1 MRVAIVFF
9 VAACAAV
16 HMLSAQGHPVL
27 FASDADF
34 QTLKARCASEELLKL
49 AHGRLLFDA
58 EKIIAL
64 PLSQREMEGRRLL
77 AVSREVLSR
86 TTTLSLAY
94 RLTGDKRFADRCI
107 TEMKAAASFKDWN
120 PSHFLD
126 VAEMT
131 MALAI
136 GYDWLYAQISPADRK
151 IIEEAI
157 ISKGLL
163 AGQKGGWWVN
173 AHNNWGQVCHAGML
187 SGALATQSL
196 NPKLA
201 EFTIKRAIENLPISM
216 AALSPKGSYPE
227 GPGYWVYGI
236 EFNVIAIA
244 MLEHAT
250 KSDHGLINRPG
261 FKETADYPDIVT
273 GPSGQTFNY
282 ADAGSSARG
291 STCALWWFAKRFN
304 RPDLISYFEEDAFRA
319 YCLQRSEKD
328 NRRSRNRF
336 FPLAMLWNIP
346 VTGKEPKKT
355 TLNWFSEGSTP
366 ITIQRTSWNNE
377 EAVFVGLKAGTAT
390 SSHAHMD
397 AGSFVY
403 DALEVRWA
411 YDLGMEG
418 YHGIESRGMDL
429 WGKGQDAQRW
439 TIFRLN
445 NRSHNCLS
453 IDGELQRANGRAAV
467 IGFQDNGK
475 ASKVTLDLTPVYPK
489 AKKVLRTGEM
499 RADGVYT
506 LTDTLSGVKPGAR
519 VRWQMMTKATPV
531 DIRKGS
537 ALLSLG
543 KKQLKLVTLQ
553 APNTDWQ
560 VSDASKPVNEWDSP
574 NKDFKVV
581 FFEQTV
587 PANSNL
593 TFIVT
598 FEPVKAQ

>member
-1 MRVAIVFF
+1 MRRTNVMLVALCLATSFS
-9 VAACAAV
+9 
-16 HMLSAQGHPVL
+16 LAQGHPVL

-34 QTLKARCASEELLKL
+34 SALKERCKTEELLKL
-49 AHGRLLFDA
+49 AQGRLLFDA
-58 EKIIAL
+58 EKIIVL
-64 PLSQREMEGRRLL
+64 PPSQRVMEGRRLL

-86 TTTLSLAY
+86 TTTLSMAY
-94 RLTGDKRFADRCI
+94 RLTGDKRFADRCV

-131 MALAI
+131 LALAI
-136 GYDWLYAQISPADRK
+136 GYDWLYAQISSSDRK

-163 AGQKGGWWVN
+163 AGQKEGWWVN

-187 SGALATQSL
+187 AGALATQSL

-201 EFTIKRAIENLPISM
+201 ESIIKRAIEKLPISM

-244 MLEHAT
+244 LLEHAT

-291 STCALWWFAKRFN
+291 STCALWWFAKRLN

-319 YCLQRSEKD
+319 YCLQRSEKET
-328 NRRSRNRF
+328 RRSRNRF

-355 TLNWFSEGSTP
+355 SLNWFSEGSTP

-377 EAVFVGLKAGTAT
+377 EAVFVGLKAGVAT

-403 DALEVRWA
+403 DALGVRWA

-418 YHGIESRGMDL
+418 YHGIESRGMNL
-429 WGKGQDAQRW
+429 WGKEQDAQRW

-453 IDGELQRANGRAAV
+453 IDGELHRANGRAAV

-489 AKKVLRTGEM
+489 AKKVLRAGEM

-506 LTDTLSGVKPGAR
+506 LTDTLAGVKPGSR
-519 VRWQMMTKATPV
+519 VRWQMMTKAVPG
-531 DIRKGS
+531 DSQKGS
-537 ALLSLG
+537 ILLSLD
-543 KKQLKLVTLQ
+543 KKQLKLSTLQ
-553 APNTDWQ
+553 ASSINWQ
-560 VSDASKPVNEWDSP
+560 VSDASKPVKEWDSP
-574 NKDFKVV
+574 NKDFRVV

-587 PANSNL
+587 PASSNL
-593 TFIVT
+593 TFVVT
-598 FEPVKAQ
+598 FEPVKAK

>member
-1 MRVAIVFF
+1 MRVAVVFF

-16 HMLSAQGHPVL
+16 HMLSAQVHPVL

-34 QTLKARCASEELLKL
+34 QTLKARCTSEELLKL
-49 AHGRLLFDA
+49 AQARLVSDA
-58 EKIIAL
+58 EKIIPL
-64 PLSQREMEGRRLL
+64 PPSKREMEGRRLL

-86 TTTLSLAY
+86 TTTLSMAY
-94 RLTGDKRFADRCI
+94 RLTGDKRFADRCVA
-107 TEMKAAASFKDWN
+107 EMKAAASFKDWN
-120 PSHFLD
+120 PNHFLD

-131 MALAI
+131 LALAI

-151 IIEEAI
+151 LIEEAI

-163 AGQKGGWWVN
+163 AGQKEGWWVN

-201 EFTIKRAIENLPISM
+201 ESVIKRAIEKLPISM

-244 MLEHAT
+244 LLEHAT
-250 KSDHGLINRPG
+250 KSDHGLIARPG

-273 GPSGQTFNY
+273 GPSEQTFNY
-282 ADAGSSARG
+282 ADAGSSGRG

-328 NRRSRNRF
+328 NRRNRF

-355 TLNWFSEGSTP
+355 ALNWFSEGSTP

-377 EAVFVGLKAGTAT
+377 EAVFVGLKAGAAT
-390 SSHAHMD
+390 SSHGHMD

-403 DALEVRWA
+403 DALGVRWA

-418 YHGIESRGMDL
+418 YHGIESRGMNL
-429 WGKGQDAQRW
+429 WSNGQDAQRW

-445 NRSHNCLS
+445 NTSHNSLS
-453 IDGELQRANGRAAV
+453 IDGDLHRANGRAAV
-467 IGFQDNGK
+467 IGFLDNGK
-475 ASKVTLDLTPVYPK
+475 ASKVTLDLSPVFPK
-489 AKKVLRTGEM
+489 AKKVLRIGEM

-506 LTDTLSGVKPGAR
+506 LTDTISGLKPGSR
-519 VRWQMMTKATPV
+519 VRWQMMTKAVPS

-537 ALLSLG
+537 ILLSVD
-543 KKQLKLVTLQ
+543 KKQLKLSTLHVS
-553 APNTDWQ
+553 TVEWQ
-560 VSDASKPVNEWDSP
+560 VSDISKPVKEWDSP
-574 NKDFKVV
+574 NKDYRVV
-581 FFEQTV
+581 FFEQTA
-587 PANSNL
+587 PASSNV
-593 TFIVT
+593 TFVVT
-598 FEPVKAQ
+598 FEPQAKGI